1 MQGNDFLRQRS
12 QLSGVLF
19 TQDRTGRGIPGYFLG
34 YSERTGASF
43 SNGSGSEASWIY
55 DPIDGAYHYLMG
67 LPLWSSSLA
76 LVVNGETRAAF
87 VYDPVLDEMF
97 TAVKGEQASL
107 NGREIRSSDRK
118 LLEAA
123 VVATTMPS
131 FKFDGRDATDAT
143 IASIQKVVP
152 AVFSLRIMASSSLQ
166 LAYVAAGR
174 LDAYWSMDGD
184 VEDWL
189 AGALLAEEAGA
200 LVTNAESGNFTIGD
214 KSIVASGQNLS
225 TQIAHLL
232 KKKRNPIMADR
243 KYGEP
248 APPTSERISGAD
260 WYGQELL
267 RKEYSNTLFVDID
280 LTEVQSSGCV
290 FNECTFR
297 RARFNA
303 SIHKDSA
310 FVNCTFVSCN
320 FFDSKFLE
328 CKLLGSMFD
337 DCQFHHMQVIGGDW
351 GFVGLPGA
359 DLSRASL
366 LGIRLR
372 EADLTGARCQGGTI
386 RDTDLSGAWLHSADF
401 SECDLRGSDLSSLEP
416 ENVQLK
422 GAIITI
428 DQTIIVAQALGFE
441 VRVD

>member
-1 MQGNDFLRQRS
+1 
-12 QLSGVLF
+12 
-19 TQDRTGRGIPGYFLG
+19 
-34 YSERTGASF
+34 
-43 SNGSGSEASWIY
+43 
-55 DPIDGAYHYLMG
+55 
-67 LPLWSSSLA
+67 
-76 LVVNGETRAAF
+76 
-87 VYDPVLDEMF
+87 
-97 TAVKGEQASL
+97 
-107 NGREIRSSDRK
+107 
-118 LLEAA
+118 
-123 VVATTMPS
+123 
-131 FKFDGRDATDAT
+131 
-143 IASIQKVVP
+143 
-152 AVFSLRIMASSSLQ
+152 
-166 LAYVAAGR
+166 
-174 LDAYWSMDGD
+174 
-184 VEDWL
+184 
-189 AGALLAEEAGA
+189 
-200 LVTNAESGNFTIGD
+200 
-214 KSIVASGQNLS
+214 
-225 TQIAHLL
+225 
-232 KKKRNPIMADR
+232 MADR

-441 VRVD
+441 VRVA